1 VLIVV
6 DGACDLSPTIGDRAR
21 VIVVPFEVHL
31 GGNAFAGESDELA
44 RLLRAKV
51 RLTSSPPGDEA
62 FSAAFGDDREI
73 LVVTASTYLSS
84 ARDAAAT
91 SAKRALADVRIVDSR
106 TFSAG
111 CGLVV
116 DEVLSA
122 TDEGASVDELWR
134 LSEMIVETTHTYAI
148 VEHPE
153 LLVGHGLLGA
163 TKLSRVFRYPVLGVR
178 DRARLLSQS
187 RSRKSAVA
195 WLVHHSR
202 EVFGDV
208 PAAWAL
214 AHESAENA
222 EDVVAAFRESFRAEP
237 TFVSTMNPTAA
248 IHLGPGAI
256 VVAVR
261 AR

>member
-1 VLIVV
+1 MLIVV
-6 DGACDLSPTIGDRAR
+6 DGACDLSPSIGDRAR

-31 GGNAFAGESDELA
+31 AGKAFAGESDELA

-51 RLTSSPPGDEA
+51 MLTSSPPGDGA

-111 CGLVV
+111 CGLIVEEILAV
-116 DEVLSA
+116 A
-122 TDEGASVDELWR
+122 DEGTSIDELWH
-134 LSEMIVETTHTYAI
+134 LCQVIVETTHTYAI

-153 LLVGHGLLGA
+153 LLIGHGLLGA

-178 DRARLLSQS
+178 DRARLLSQT

-195 WLVHHSR
+195 WLVRHSR
-202 EVFGDV
+202 EIFGEA
-208 PAAWAL
+208 PAAWSL
-214 AHESAENA
+214 AHESAENVEDIVA
-222 EDVVAAFRESFRAEP
+222 EFREAFRAEP
-237 TFVSTMNPTAA
+237 TFVATMNPTAA
-248 IHLGPGAI
+248 IHLGPGAV